1 MNEIWMF
8 TVVALLIVMVPGV
21 DSLLVLKN
29 TITYG
34 KGAGMLTMVG
44 IIVALIVWTTLAVLG
59 LATVISKSIIVF
71 MFIKY
76 AGAVYLVYLGIQSW
90 RAKAQNMK
98 LVEQSEVTKGR
109 FKSNKLNCFT
119 QGVTTDLLNPKT
131 LLLYVTLMPQ
141 FINPSDSVNLQLIL
155 LAAILMAISIIWL
168 TAIVAIINLIRNW
181 FLQEKIQQLFNK
193 LTGVILIGL
202 GIKIATEKL

>member
-76 AGAVYLVYLGIQSW
+76 AGAAYLVYLGIQSW

-109 FKSNKLNCFT
+109 FKSKKLNCFT

-155 LAAILMAISIIWL
+155 LAAILMAISVIWL

-193 LTGVILIGL
+193 LTGGILIGL

>member
-1 MNEIWMF
+1 MSEIWMF

-34 KGAGMLTMVG
+34 KGAGMFTMVG

-59 LATVISKSIIVF
+59 LATVISKSIVVF

-76 AGAVYLVYLGIQSW
+76 AGAAYLVYLGIQSW

-98 LVEQSEVTKGR
+98 LVNESEVTKGR
-109 FKSNKLNCFT
+109 FKNNNMNCFT

-141 FINPSDSVNLQLIL
+141 FINPTDSVNFQLIV
-155 LAAILMAISIIWL
+155 LATILMVISIIWL